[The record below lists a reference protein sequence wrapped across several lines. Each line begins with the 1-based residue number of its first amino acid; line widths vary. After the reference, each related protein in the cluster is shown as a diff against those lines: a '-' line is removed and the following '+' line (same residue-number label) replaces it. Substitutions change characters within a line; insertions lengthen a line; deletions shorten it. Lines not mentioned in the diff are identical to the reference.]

1 MAIVYILSMFISRRH
16 IRAIGRT
23 LALFLLVANSGF
35 TLVLHSCMIEM
46 SCCDGSMATSTLGH
60 AGTGAATL
68 ARPGAQCCAVTV
80 AGGVSSN
87 PIVTDRTT
95 STVTQ
100 KPCVPGES
108 AHQPSGAGLIS
119 RASSRFPSH
128 ATHRVE
134 PPSVEKYVL
143 NASLLI

>member
-1 MAIVYILSMFISRRH
+1 
-16 IRAIGRT
+16 
-23 LALFLLVANSGF
+23 VANSGF
-35 TLVLHSCMIEM
+35 TLVLHSCMNEM
-46 SCCDGSMATSTLGH
+46 SCCDGSMAASTRGH

-68 ARPGAQCCAVTV
+68 ARPGAPCCAVTV

-95 STVTQ
+95 DKVPQ
-100 KPCVPGES
+100 KSAVPGES
-108 AHQPSGAGLIS
+108 ARQPSGAGLIS
-119 RASSRFPSH
+119 RASSRIPSH
-128 ATHRVE
+128 ATPRVE